1 MTDER
6 NQLVNKILME
16 RIGQLN
22 VDVASLQADAQILST
37 ENQKLSNDLT
47 QKIQQILDTD
57 EKVKELQ
64 KAFQDYAELQKE
76 VARLTAENRGL
87 NERLEARERKDD

>member
-1 MTDER
+1 
-6 NQLVNKILME
+6 ME